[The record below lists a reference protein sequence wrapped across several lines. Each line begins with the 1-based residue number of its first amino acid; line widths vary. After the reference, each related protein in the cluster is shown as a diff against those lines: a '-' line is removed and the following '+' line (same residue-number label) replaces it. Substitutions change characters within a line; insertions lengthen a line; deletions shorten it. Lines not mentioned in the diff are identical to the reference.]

1 MKKLKKILII
11 YTNSGA
17 GHRRAAEALYQVVND
32 FFPQAQVQ
40 LFDALD
46 YATPVFKKSYPQTYL
61 FLVNYCPW
69 LWGLV
74 YYFLDI
80 RFIDRISRIFRR
92 VTNHR
97 HCQKLEE
104 HLIAEQPDLVLTT
117 HFLPNEIISHMKKEG
132 ELQTFLVTCITDYY
146 PHAFWRNRGIDL
158 YITPNEALTMRLG
171 KLGIA
176 KDKIAPLGIP
186 ILPLFSEKNNQKDIR
201 RQLGLNPEKFTI
213 LITSGGF
220 GVGPIEQL
228 VKEVNQIEQSLQIL
242 VICGNNPKLQAELTE
257 CTKDTHHQIKVFGFV
272 GNMHEL
278 MDASNIIIT
287 KSGGL
292 TTTEAMAKQLPLLV
306 LYPIPGQESSNCE
319 FIINHGAG
327 MRAKNPKAARKFISN
342 LLQNP
347 EKIKELEKNLK
358 KLGRPNAAKQ
368 IMELVKEKMSGK

>member
-1 MKKLKKILII
+1 
-11 YTNSGA
+11 
-17 GHRRAAEALYQVVND
+17 
-32 FFPQAQVQ
+32 
-40 LFDALD
+40 
-46 YATPVFKKSYPQTYL
+46 
-61 FLVNYCPW
+61 
-69 LWGLV
+69 
-74 YYFLDI
+74 
-80 RFIDRISRIFRR
+80 
-92 VTNHR
+92 
-97 HCQKLEE
+97 
-104 HLIAEQPDLVLTT
+104 
-117 HFLPNEIISHMKKEG
+117 MKKEG

-242 VICGNNPKLQAELTE
+242 VICGNNPKLQTELTE
-257 CTKDTHHQIKVFGFV
+257 FTKDTHHQIKVFGFV

-287 KSGGL
+287 KS
-292 TTTEAMAKQLPLLV
+292 
-306 LYPIPGQESSNCE
+306 
-319 FIINHGAG
+319 INV
-327 MRAKNPKAARKFISN
+327 
-342 LLQNP
+342 Q
-347 EKIKELEKNLK
+347 
-358 KLGRPNAAKQ
+358 KLFFFVSQKPFA
-368 IMELVKEKMSGK
+368 I